1 MSEII
6 ENTKAKFIENIQKWV
21 VIDSQIKLINEKVKK
36 ARELK
41 NQLLEN
47 ITNYAAENN
56 LEQTKI
62 EISDGELRFYEKR
75 DYQPITF
82 KYIEESLGKL
92 ISDKKQ
98 VDYIMNYLR
107 ENREVSVSKDIRRN
121 YKSRSSSFS

>member
-6 ENTKAKFIENIQKWV
+6 ENPKAKFIENIQKWV

-47 ITNYAAENN
+47 ITKYAAENN

>member
-6 ENTKAKFIENIQKWV
+6 ENPKAKFIENIQKWV

-41 NQLLEN
+41 HQLLEN
-47 ITNYAAENN
+47 ITKYAAENN